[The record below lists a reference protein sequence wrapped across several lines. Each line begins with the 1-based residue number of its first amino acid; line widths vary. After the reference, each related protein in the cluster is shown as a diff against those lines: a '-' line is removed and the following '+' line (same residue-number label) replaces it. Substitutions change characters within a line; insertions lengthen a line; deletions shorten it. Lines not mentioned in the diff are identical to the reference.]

1 MTREQFYTWLAT
13 CPAKEETDE
22 TDENGE
28 WKLTL
33 RSGYRIIDD
42 FGEVKVH
49 FWFEEEEQVAVF
61 DKDGKLVGN
70 YKNMKQAQDLKP
82 EEDGHK
88 YVKH

>member
-1 MTREQFYTWLAT
+1 MTREF
-13 CPAKEETDE
+13 K
-22 TDENGE
+22 
-28 WKLTL
+28 
-33 RSGYRIIDD
+33 
-42 FGEVKVH
+42 
-49 FWFEEEEQVAVF
+49 EEEQVAVF